1 MTMNQNHNH
10 TCVNCGAP
18 LEANAEKCPYCGTI
32 TKYGESH
39 LEEKRMQER
48 EQERKRQLDNLPKI
62 KFVGLPFMIC
72 VYIFTF
78 FGYAP
83 YWYATRMN
91 TLNSLESDSKLPKWA
106 VGVYALLWAVM
117 VIVPGWERDLG
128 ITESISQQIFNIS
141 FGLAMT
147 LSVWLAFIT
156 RNILQAHAS
165 KFTERN
171 VAVQIIASSG
181 VMLVLFGPLY
191 IQTQVNRMLKMEMLA
206 PKI

>member
-1 MTMNQNHNH
+1 MNKNH

-18 LEANAEKCPYCGTI
+18 LEAGAEKCPYCGTV
-32 TKYGESH
+32 TPYGESL
-39 LEEKRMQER
+39 LEEKRTQQR
-48 EQERKRQLDNLPKI
+48 EQERKRMLENLPKI
-62 KFVGLPFMIC
+62 KFVSLPFIIL

-83 YWYATRMN
+83 YWYATRMK

-106 VGVYALLWAVM
+106 VAVYALLWAVM
-117 VIVPGWERDLG
+117 VIVPGSESEIG
-128 ITESISQQIFNIS
+128 ISEAISQQIFNIS
-141 FGLAMT
+141 LGLAMT

-165 KFTERN
+165 NYMNRN
-171 VAVQIIASSG
+171 DAVNTIAPSG
-181 VMLVLFGPLY
+181 VMLIIFGPLY
-191 IQTQVNRMLKMEMLA
+191 LQTQINRMLKMELLA

>member
-1 MTMNQNHNH
+1 MKHNHNH
-10 TCVNCGAP
+10 ICVNCGAP
-18 LEANAEKCPYCGTI
+18 LEADAEKCPYCGTV
-32 TKYGESH
+32 TQYGEANI
-39 LEEKRMQER
+39 EEKKKHER
-48 EQERKRQLDNLPKI
+48 EQERKKILDNLPKI

-83 YWYATRMN
+83 YWYATRMQ

-106 VGVYALLWAVM
+106 VAVYALLWAVM
-117 VIVPGWERDLG
+117 IIVPGYEADIG

-141 FGLAMT
+141 LGLAMT

-165 KFTERN
+165 NFMERN
-171 VAVQIIASSG
+171 AAVNTIASSG

-191 IQTQVNRMLKMEMLA
+191 LQVQVNRMLRMEMLA

>member
-1 MTMNQNHNH
+1 MKHNHNH
-10 TCVNCGAP
+10 ICVNCGAP
-18 LEANAEKCPYCGTI
+18 LEADAEKCPYCGTV
-32 TKYGESH
+32 TQYGEAN
-39 LEEKRMQER
+39 LEEKKKHER
-48 EQERKRQLDNLPKI
+48 EQERKKILDNLPKI

-83 YWYATRMN
+83 YWYATRMQ

-106 VGVYALLWAVM
+106 VAVYALLWAVM
-117 VIVPGWERDLG
+117 IIVPGYEADIG

-141 FGLAMT
+141 LGLAMT

-165 KFTERN
+165 NFMERN
-171 VAVQIIASSG
+171 AAVNTIASSG

-191 IQTQVNRMLKMEMLA
+191 LQVQVNRMLRMEMLA

>member
-1 MTMNQNHNH
+1 MNQNH

-18 LEANAEKCPYCGTI
+18 LEAGAEKCPYCGTL
-32 TKYGESH
+32 TKYGEAH
-39 LEEKRMQER
+39 VEEKLNQQR
-48 EQERKRQLDNLPKI
+48 EQERRKILENLPKI
-62 KFVGLPFMIC
+62 KYVSLPFMIL

-117 VIVPGWERDLG
+117 VIVPGWEGDIG
-128 ITESISQQIFNIS
+128 ITESISQQIFS
-141 FGLAMT
+141 VSLGLAMT

-165 KFTERN
+165 KFMNRN
-171 VAVQIIASSG
+171 DAVHTIASSG
-181 VMLVLFGPLY
+181 TMLILFGPLY
-191 IQTQVNRMLKMEMLA
+191 LQTQVNRMLKMEMLA

>member
-1 MTMNQNHNH
+1 MNQNQNQNH
-10 TCVNCGAP
+10 ICVNCGAP
-18 LEANAEKCPYCGTI
+18 LEENTEKCSYCGTI

-39 LEEKRMQER
+39 LEEKRIQER
-48 EQERKRQLDNLPKI
+48 EQERKKLLDNLPKI

-72 VYIFTF
+72 VYIFTS

-83 YWYATRMN
+83 YWYATRMD

-106 VGVYALLWAVM
+106 VATYALLWAVM
-117 VIVPGWERDLG
+117 VIVPGWEADLG
-128 ITESISQQIFNIS
+128 ITESISQQIFNVS
-141 FGLAMT
+141 LGLAMT

-165 KFTERN
+165 KFMKRN
-171 VAVQIIASSG
+171 AAVHIIASSG

-191 IQTQVNRMLKMEMLA
+191 LQRQVNRMLKMEMLV

>member
-1 MTMNQNHNH
+1 MNHNH
-10 TCVNCGAP
+10 ICVNCGAP
-18 LEANAEKCPYCGTI
+18 LEADAEKCPYCGTV
-32 TKYGESH
+32 TQYGEAN
-39 LEEKRMQER
+39 LEEKKKHER
-48 EQERKRQLDNLPKI
+48 EQERKKILDNLPKI

-83 YWYATRMN
+83 YWYATRMQ

-106 VGVYALLWAVM
+106 VAVYALLWAVM
-117 VIVPGWERDLG
+117 IIVPGYEADIG

-141 FGLAMT
+141 LGLAMT

-165 KFTERN
+165 NFMERN
-171 VAVQIIASSG
+171 AAVNTIASSG

-191 IQTQVNRMLKMEMLA
+191 LQVQVNRMLRMEMLA

>member
-1 MTMNQNHNH
+1 MNQNH
-10 TCVNCGAP
+10 TCINCGAP
-18 LEANAEKCPYCGTI
+18 LEAGTEKCPYCGTI

-39 LEEKRMQER
+39 LEEKLNHQR
-48 EQERKRQLDNLPKI
+48 EQERRKILENLPKI
-62 KFVGLPFMIC
+62 KFVSLPFMIL

-91 TLNSLESDSKLPKWA
+91 TLNSLESESKLPKWA

-117 VIVPGWERDLG
+117 VIVPGYEADIG
-128 ITESISQQIFNIS
+128 ISESLSQQIFNVS
-141 FGLAMT
+141 LGLAMT

-165 KFTERN
+165 KFMERN
-171 VAVQIIASSG
+171 AVVQIIASSG

>member
-1 MTMNQNHNH
+1 MKHNHNH
-10 TCVNCGAP
+10 ICVNCGAP
-18 LEANAEKCPYCGTI
+18 LEADAEKCPYCGTV
-32 TKYGESH
+32 TQYGEAN
-39 LEEKRMQER
+39 LEEKKKHER
-48 EQERKRQLDNLPKI
+48 EQERKKILDNLPKI

-83 YWYATRMN
+83 YWYATRMQ

-106 VGVYALLWAVM
+106 VAVYALLWAVM
-117 VIVPGWERDLG
+117 IIVPGYEADIG

-141 FGLAMT
+141 LGLAMT

-165 KFTERN
+165 NFMERN
-171 VAVQIIASSG
+171 AAVHTIASSG

-191 IQTQVNRMLKMEMLA
+191 LQVQVNRMLRMEMLA

>member
-1 MTMNQNHNH
+1 MNQNH

-18 LEANAEKCPYCGTI
+18 LEAGAEKCPYCGTV
-32 TKYGESH
+32 TKYGESM
-39 LEEKRMQER
+39 LEENRKKQLEQKRKKMLE
-48 EQERKRQLDNLPKI
+48 NLPKI
-62 KFVGLPFMIC
+62 KFVALPFMIL

-106 VGVYALLWAVM
+106 VGLYALFWAVM
-117 VIVPGWERDLG
+117 VIVPGWEADIGISESLG
-128 ITESISQQIFNIS
+128 QQVFS
-141 FGLAMT
+141 VSMGLAMT
-147 LSVWLAFIT
+147 ISVWLAFIT

-165 KFTERN
+165 NFIDRN
-171 VAVQIIASSG
+171 DAVNTIAPSG

-191 IQTQVNRMLKMEMLA
+191 LQTQINEMLKKELLA